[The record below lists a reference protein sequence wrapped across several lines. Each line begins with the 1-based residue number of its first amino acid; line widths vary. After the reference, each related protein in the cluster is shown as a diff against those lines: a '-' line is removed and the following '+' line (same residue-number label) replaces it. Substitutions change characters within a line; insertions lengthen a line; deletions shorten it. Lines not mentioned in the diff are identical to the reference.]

1 MNQRK
6 AGTILSYL
14 HIFLNNTIS
23 IIYTPYMLRLMGQ
36 SEYGLFGTANSFIS
50 YLSLLSFGIAGA
62 YIRFNIRCRA
72 AGDRE
77 EEKRLNGMFLTVFSV
92 LASFVLVGGL
102 LCTALAGELVKDT
115 FTNDELMKLRIIML
129 LLTINMVIS
138 FLFNVVM
145 MALQAY
151 EKYIVLRSVSLV
163 TGIITPL
170 VNVIALRAG
179 GRAVSLSVLSLV
191 ISILTY
197 LFYLFYARKS
207 IKLEVS
213 FKGFR
218 KDVLREIFVFSGFLF
233 LNSITDQI
241 TFSTDSVILSAVYGT
256 SVVAVYTVG
265 ANFKNYFQQF
275 SSSVSGVFAPT
286 VNLMVAHR
294 QGSDALTE
302 VFTRIGRIQFYIVSL
317 VLIGYVSIGQDFVRI
332 WAGEDYTDAF
342 YIGLLLILAVFV
354 PAFQNIGLEIQK
366 AMNMHKARSVVYFLI
381 ALLNIILT
389 IPFSQWWG
397 GIGAALATTLCWFF
411 GSVVWM
417 NWYYHRRIGL
427 DMLAFWKS
435 IASMLP
441 GYLPACLVGFLIN
454 RFWSIQSLMEILLA
468 AAVISCTFAVSA
480 FFMSMNAY
488 EKSLVTAPFKKILK
502 R

>member
-14 HIFLNNTIS
+14 HIFLSNTIS

-62 YIRFNIRCRA
+62 YIRFNTRCRT

-92 LASFVLVGGL
+92 LAGLVLVGGL
-102 LCTALAGELVKDT
+102 LCTALAEELVEET
-115 FTNDELMKLRIIML
+115 FTSAELLKLRIIML
-129 LLTINMVIS
+129 LLTANMVIS

-151 EKYIVLRSVSLV
+151 EKYIVLRTVSLV
-163 TGIITPL
+163 TGIITPV
-170 VNVIALRAG
+170 VNIIALHAG
-179 GRAVSLSVLSLV
+179 GRAVTLSVLSLV

-197 LFYLFYARKS
+197 LFYLFYARRS
-207 IKLEVS
+207 IKLEIS

-218 KDVLREIFVFSGFLF
+218 KDVLKEIFVFSGFLF
-233 LNSITDQI
+233 LNTITDQI
-241 TFSTDSVILSAVYGT
+241 TFSTDSIILSAVHGT

-275 SSSVSGVFAPT
+275 SSSISGVFAPK
-286 VNLMVAHR
+286 VNLMVAHH
-294 QGSDALTE
+294 QGTDVLTE

-317 VLIGYVSIGQDFVRI
+317 VLIGYLSIGRDFVRL
-332 WAGEDYTDAF
+332 WAGEDYSDAF
-342 YIGLLLILAVFV
+342 YIGLLLMLAVFV

-366 AMNMHKARSVVYFLI
+366 AMNMHKARSVVYFLV
-381 ALLNIILT
+381 ALVNIILT
-389 IPFSQWWG
+389 IPFSRWWG
-397 GIGAALATTLCWFF
+397 GIGAALATTICWFF
-411 GSVVWM
+411 GSVIWM

-427 DMLAFWKS
+427 DMPAFWKS
-435 IASMLP
+435 IAGMLP
-441 GYLPACLVGFLIN
+441 GFLPACLVGFLIN
-454 RFWSIQSLMEILLA
+454 QFWAIHSLMEILLA
-468 AAVISCTFAVSA
+468 AAVISGIFAVSA
-480 FFMSMNAY
+480 FFFSMNAY
-488 EKSLVTAPFKKILK
+488 EKSLVAAPFKKIMK

>member
-14 HIFLNNTIS
+14 HIFLSNTIS
-23 IIYTPYMLRLMGQ
+23 IIYMPYMLRLMGQ

-50 YLSLLSFGIAGA
+50 YLSLLSFGISGA
-62 YIRFNIRCRA
+62 YIRFNTRCRA

-92 LASFVLVGGL
+92 LAGLVLVGGL
-102 LCTALAGELVKDT
+102 LCTALAGELVEDT
-115 FTNDELMKLRIIML
+115 FTSDELMKLRIIML
-129 LLTINMVIS
+129 LLTVNMVIS

-151 EKYIVLRSVSLV
+151 EKYIVLRTVSLV
-163 TGIITPL
+163 TGIVTPI
-170 VNVIALRAG
+170 VNIIALRAG
-179 GRAVSLSVLSLV
+179 GRAVTLSVLSLV

-241 TFSTDSVILSAVYGT
+241 TFSTDSVILSAVHGT
-256 SVVAVYTVG
+256 RVVAVYTVG

-275 SSSVSGVFAPT
+275 SSSISGVFAPKI
-286 VNLMVAHR
+286 NLMVAHH
-294 QGSDALTE
+294 QSLDVLTE

-317 VLIGYVSIGQDFVRI
+317 VLLGYVSIGQDFVRL

-342 YIGLLLILAVFV
+342 YIGLLLMLAVFV

-389 IPFSQWWG
+389 IPFSRWWG
-397 GIGAALATTLCWFF
+397 GIGAALATTICWFF

-427 DMLAFWKS
+427 DMPAFWKS

-441 GYLPACLVGFLIN
+441 GYLPTCLVGFLIH
-454 RFWSIQSLMEILLA
+454 RFWPIRSLMEILLA
-468 AAVISCTFAVSA
+468 AIVISGTFVISV